1 MRPDSR
7 GIKNANLAADLR
19 AIVYDFASF
28 AGTRGIVAAVLV
40 ALGALFEGISLALIV
55 PLLGIVTGSG
65 RSFGRLEQA
74 ATAAF
79 GLFDIASPLGE
90 LTLLLALFGVVM
102 IVRAIVIY
110 NRDTMVADLQIAF
123 VESLRLRVA
132 ERLATAP
139 WAELARLRH
148 ARITHVM
155 SGDIQRVGAATQFL
169 LLCVVSLTMLTAQCV
184 LVFLLAP
191 LLALLTICILLAGA
205 FVVVPSVRRS
215 YGFGGTITTA
225 QLSLLNSTA
234 QFLNGLKLALSQ
246 NLQPGFLAEFRQALA
261 QLRHRQVDFM
271 RRQSSSRLAL
281 TTLSA
286 FAGGLLVLVGFGVLH
301 VAPSSLIVLLLV
313 IARMSGPAGQILQG
327 SQQVAYALPAYA
339 AVKEL
344 ERDLAAVLQGPAET
358 AVTPAL
364 PEGAIVFENVSYLH
378 ETEDAGGASAR
389 GIANINL
396 TIRPRELVGVRGP
409 SGAGK
414 TTFVDLLVGLLAPQ
428 QGQITVAGQALQGVT
443 LKAWREHVAYISQDP
458 FLFHDTVR
466 RNLAWVNPRA
476 SEDEMWN
483 ALTLVGADTLVR
495 GMEQGLETVV
505 GERGSLISG
514 GERQRL
520 ALARAVL
527 RKPRLLIMDEATSAI
542 DVAGERQILERLRA
556 LSPRPAIVIVAHRA
570 ESLASCDRV
579 VQIEG
584 GRCLDECGAAAPL
597 RAVD

>member
-1 MRPDSR
+1 M
-7 GIKNANLAADLR
+7 
-19 AIVYDFASF
+19 
-28 AGTRGIVAAVLV
+28 T
-40 ALGALFEGISLALIV
+40 LGALFEGISLALIV
-55 PLLGIVTGSG
+55 PFLGIVTGSG
-65 RSFGRLEQA
+65 QSFGRFEQA

-79 GLFDIASPLGE
+79 RHLDIASPLGE

-110 NRDTMVADLQIAF
+110 SRDILVADLQAAF
-123 VESLRLRVA
+123 VEAQRLRVA

-155 SGDIQRVGAATQFL
+155 SADIQRVGAATQFL
-169 LLCVVSLTMLTAQCV
+169 LLCVVSLAMLVAQCV

-191 LLALLTICILLAGA
+191 VLALLTICILLAGA
-205 FVVVPSVRRS
+205 IVVVPSVRRS

-246 NLQPGFLAEFRQALA
+246 NLQAGFLAEFRQALA

-286 FAGGLLVLVGFGVLH
+286 FAGGLLVLIGFGVLH
-301 VAPSSLIVLLLV
+301 VAPSTLIVLLLV

-327 SQQVAYALPAYA
+327 TQQVAYALPAYA

-344 ERDLAAVLQGPAET
+344 ERDLAAIAQGPAE
-358 AVTPAL
+358 AAAASAL
-364 PEGAIVFENVSYLH
+364 PEGVIAFENVSYLH
-378 ETEDAGGASAR
+378 EVEDSGGASVR
-389 GIANINL
+389 GVQNINL
-396 TIRPRELVGVRGP
+396 TIRPRELLGIGGP

-428 QGQITVAGQALQGVT
+428 QGRITVAGQPLQGAT
-443 LKAWREHVAYISQDP
+443 LKSWRERVAYISQDP

-483 ALTLVGADTLVR
+483 ALALVDADDLVR
-495 GMEQGLETVV
+495 RMEQGLETVV
-505 GERGSLISG
+505 GERGTLVSG

-542 DVAGERQILERLRA
+542 DAAGERQILERLRA
-556 LSPRPAIVIVAHRA
+556 LNPRPAIVIVAHRA
-570 ESLASCDRV
+570 ESLALCDRL
-579 VQIEG
+579 VQIER
-584 GRCLDECGAAAPL
+584 GRCLDNHGVAPL
-597 RAVD
+597 RAVE

>member
-1 MRPDSR
+1 MFPDSR
-7 GIKNANLAADLR
+7 GTKNASLAADLR
-19 AIVYDFASF
+19 AIVHDFAAF
-28 AGTRGIVAAVLV
+28 AGRRGVVAAVLV
-40 ALGALFEGISLALIV
+40 SVGALFEGISLALIV

-65 RSFGRLEQA
+65 QSFGRFERA

-79 GLFDIASPLGE
+79 RRLDIASPFGE
-90 LTLLLALFGVVM
+90 LALLLALFGVVM

-110 NRDTMVADLQIAF
+110 SRDTIVADLQAAF
-123 VESLRLRVA
+123 VETQRLRVA
-132 ERLATAP
+132 ERLATAS

-169 LLCVVSLTMLTAQCV
+169 LLCVVSLTMLVAQCV

-191 LLALLTICILLAGA
+191 VLVLLTICILLAGA

-246 NLQPGFLAEFRQALA
+246 NLQAGFLVEFRQALA
-261 QLRHRQVDFM
+261 QIRHRQVDFM
-271 RRQSSSRLAL
+271 RRQSGSRLAL

-286 FAGGLLVLVGFGVLH
+286 FAGGLLVLIGFGVLH
-301 VAPSSLIVLLLV
+301 VAPSTLIVLLLV
-313 IARMSGPAGQILQG
+313 VARMSGPAGQILQG
-327 SQQVAYALPAYA
+327 TQQVAYALPAYA

-344 ERDLAAVLQGPAET
+344 ERDLAAVPLDPAE
-358 AVTPAL
+358 AAAAPAL
-364 PEGAIVFENVSYLH
+364 PEGAIVFQNVSYLH
-378 ETEDAGGASAR
+378 EAENAGGASVR
-389 GIANINL
+389 GVQNINL
-396 TIRPRELVGVRGP
+396 TIGPRELLGVGGP

-428 QGQITVAGQALQGVT
+428 QGQITVAGQALQGAT
-443 LKAWREHVAYISQDP
+443 LKAWRDRIAYISQDP

-466 RNLAWVNPRA
+466 RNLAWVDPRA
-476 SEDEMWN
+476 SEDEMWD
-483 ALTLVGADTLVR
+483 ALALVGADDLVR
-495 GMEQGLETVV
+495 RMEQGLETVV
-505 GERGSLISG
+505 GERGTLVSG

-542 DVAGERQILERLRA
+542 DAAGERQILERLHA
-556 LSPRPAIVIVAHRA
+556 LNPRPAIVIVAHRT
-570 ESLASCDRV
+570 ESLALCDRC
-579 VQIEG
+579 VQIER
-584 GRCLDECGAAAPL
+584 GRCLDNHGGAPL
-597 RAVD
+597 RAVE